1 MRKGRR
7 FLFWLIFWSRKN
19 ANFQRLFV
27 IDLWFIAFRCLLFFL
42 IFLTRVATYEQLND
56 FFNFFLSTLIWF
68 PHLFWFICCNI
79 NYFNRQRSILSMK
92 IFKMFSQLQDKR
104 IIIAFNDI
112 LLVLLTNNVLEITFI
127 LLFANI
133 TSSIRFSRL
142 WKTYFCLLLK
152 RFCNLPLMLSQLF
165 SLIGL

>member
-1 MRKGRR
+1 
-7 FLFWLIFWSRKN
+7 
-19 ANFQRLFV
+19 
-27 IDLWFIAFRCLLFFL
+27 
-42 IFLTRVATYEQLND
+42 
-56 FFNFFLSTLIWF
+56 
-68 PHLFWFICCNI
+68 
-79 NYFNRQRSILSMK
+79 MK

-142 WKTYFCLLLK
+142 WKTYFCLHLK

>member
-1 MRKGRR
+1 MRRGRR

-27 IDLWFIAFRCLLFFL
+27 IDLWFIAFRCLLL

-56 FFNFFLSTLIWF
+56 FCNFLLSTLIWF
-68 PHLFWFICCNI
+68 FHLFWFICCNI

-104 IIIAFNDI
+104 IITAFNDI

-127 LLFANI
+127 LHFANI

-142 WKTYFCLLLK
+142 RKTYFCLLLK

-165 SLIGL
+165 SLVSL